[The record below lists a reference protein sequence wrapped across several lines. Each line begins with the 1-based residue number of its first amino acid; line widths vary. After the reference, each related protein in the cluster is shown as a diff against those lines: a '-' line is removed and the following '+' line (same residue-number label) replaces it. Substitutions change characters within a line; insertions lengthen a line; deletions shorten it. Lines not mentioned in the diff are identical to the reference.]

1 MDPNQT
7 ILIAE
12 DDENDV
18 HLLQMAIRRAGVRNP
33 LQFVHDG
40 QEAIDY
46 LCATGRFSDRS
57 AYPFPGIIIT
67 DIKMPRKTGHE
78 VLEWLSRHPECAI
91 IPSIVLSAS
100 AEPEDV
106 TKAYQLGVS
115 TYFRKPSKIDDLT
128 EIMKTIGHYWGLAIK
143 PKVPERC

>member
-18 HLLQMAIRRAGVRNP
+18 HLLQMAMRRAELRNP

-46 LCATGRFSDRS
+46 LCAVGRFSDRS

-67 DIKMPRKTGHE
+67 DIKMPRKTGLE
-78 VLEWLSRHPECAI
+78 VLEWLSQHPECAI
-91 IPSIVLSAS
+91 IPSIILSAS

-106 TKAYQLGVS
+106 TKAYQFGVS
-115 TYFRKPSKIDDLT
+115 TYFRKPSRIDDLT
-128 EIMKTIGHYWGLAIK
+128 EIMKAIGYYWSLAIK
-143 PKVPERC
+143 PKVPGRC